1 MKRGNYF
8 WSRNIW
14 KEMGELTSHIN
25 HGLLIQNKDKD
36 IKDELTEHLCIFRK
50 YS

>member
-14 KEMGELTSHIN
+14 KEMGELASHIN
-25 HGLLIQNKDKD
+25 HNLLNQNKDKD
-36 IKDELTEHLCIFRK
+36 IKDALTENLSI
-50 YS
+50 S